1 MLGLIQADVAAARQA
16 HLGDR
21 TPALLMH
28 FGALHVFFGQPR
40 NFGLQVVAE
49 EIQLVGAVLIGGM
62 EGGFGGRQSKN
73 EPAAAGIDGR
83 EPQHVAKK
91 RAIGFGILAVE
102 NDVSA
107 RNHSALPVTRGET
120 PSWRRPAFPF
130 RRCRSWRKRAARRRD
145 LRGFPPCEASAG
157 LGRPRASRS
166 FGARRQLPRWPA

>member
-1 MLGLIQADVAAARQA
+1 MFRLIQADVAAARQA
-16 HLGDR
+16 HPGNR
-21 TPALLMH
+21 TPALLVDLR
-28 FGALHVFFGQPR
+28 ALHVFFGQRR
-40 NFGLQVVAE
+40 NFSLQVVAE

-62 EGGFGGRQSKN
+62 ERGFSGRQSKN
-73 EPAAAGIDGR
+73 EPAAAGVDGR

-91 RAIGFGILAVE
+91 RAIGFRILTVE

-107 RNHSALPVTRGET
+107 RNNSALPRTRLET
-120 PSWRRPAFPF
+120 PSWRQPAFPF